1 MNGRLSTIIDN
12 KNHANFS
19 VFKINL
25 IKDSIGYYIFIVGLV
40 IAECNLQLCCE
51 NFLFSSVRADK
62 MYANSLDILGFWKD
76 SSGAHGV
83 ESSTKAINLSFYDN
97 Q

>member
-1 MNGRLSTIIDN
+1 MSTIIDN

-40 IAECNLQLCCE
+40 IAEC
-51 NFLFSSVRADK
+51 K
-62 MYANSLDILGFWKD
+62 MYANSLDIWGFWKD
-76 SSGAHGV
+76 SSGARSV